1 MATKKNELAN
11 PTFDF
16 GFESSELTKLT
27 ATIAQAEVAGAKMKL
42 VACYALSSVKA
53 LGDELL
59 KKNGFDTFADYA
71 RDMFGYAKS
80 NAYNMVEVAEKF
92 DVDESGNI
100 HAIPELQGMGWT
112 GLLALKSL
120 DDGTIKKY
128 IDEGKLTPSTS
139 VRNVKALAAPTKPKR
154 ARKTTK
160 KAEPKTEPKTE
171 TTPEAM
177 PETTPEAMPETTP
190 EKFERKNFLI
200 RCVGA
205 DLALMVEG
213 EQEVHFDLSNSTSAA
228 FAVQAFR
235 GLVGC

>member
-16 GFESSELTKLT
+16 GFESPELTKLT

-53 LGDELL
+53 LGDDLL

-80 NAYNMVEVAEKF
+80 NAYNMVEVAQKF

-112 GLLALKSL
+112 GLLALKAL

-128 IDEGKLTPSTS
+128 IDDGKLTPSTS
-139 VRNVKALAAPTKPKR
+139 VRNVKALAAPTKPTR
-154 ARKTTK
+154 TRKTAK
-160 KAEPKTEPKTE
+160 KTEVKPEAKPE
-171 TTPEAM
+171 ATPEVK
-177 PETTPEAMPETTP
+177 PETTPETTP
-190 EKFERKNFLI
+190 QKFERKNFLI
-200 RCVGA
+200 RCVDT
-205 DLALMVEG
+205 DLALIVEG

>member
-1 MATKKNELAN
+1 MATKKNTNNALAT

-16 GFESSELTKLT
+16 GFESAELTKLT

-42 VACYALSSVKA
+42 VACNALSSVKD

-80 NAYNMVEVAEKF
+80 NAYNMVEVAQKF
-92 DVDESGNI
+92 DVDANGNI
-100 HAIPELQGMGWT
+100 HSIPELQGMGWT

-120 DDGTIKKY
+120 DDNTIKKF

-139 VRNVKALAAPTKPKR
+139 VRSVKALAAPTKQTKTR
-154 ARKTTK
+154 TRKNAK
-160 KAEPKTEPKTE
+160 KDTAETQ
-171 TTPEAM
+171 PEAK
-177 PETTPEAMPETTP
+177 PETKPETKP
-190 EKFERKNFLI
+190 EKFEHKNFII
-200 RCVGA
+200 RCANA
-205 DLALMVEG
+205 DLALIVEG
-213 EQEVHFDLSNSTSAA
+213 QKEVHFDLTNSTSAA
-228 FAVQAFR
+228 FAVQTFR

>member
-1 MATKKNELAN
+1 MATTKKNELAN

-16 GFESSELTKLT
+16 GFESPELTKLT

-120 DDGTIKKY
+120 DDNTIKKY

-139 VRNVKALAAPTKPKR
+139 VRNVKALAAPTKQTR
-154 ARKTTK
+154 TRKTTK
-160 KAEPKTEPKTE
+160 KTEPKAETKVEPKTE
-171 TTPEAM
+171 TTPET
-177 PETTPEAMPETTP
+177 EVTTEATP

-200 RCVGA
+200 RCAGT

-213 EQEVHFDLSNSTSAA
+213 EDEVHFDLSNSTSAA

>member
-11 PTFDF
+11 PIFDF
-16 GFESSELTKLT
+16 GFESPELTKLT

-53 LGDELL
+53 LGDEVL

-112 GLLALKSL
+112 GLLALKAL

-139 VRNVKALAAPTKPKR
+139 VRNVKALAAPTKPAR
-154 ARKTTK
+154 TRKTTK
-160 KAEPKTEPKTE
+160 KTETKTEPKAEPKADTMAE
-171 TTPEAM
+171 ATPETA
-177 PETTPEAMPETTP
+177 PAT
-190 EKFERKNFLI
+190 FERKNFII
-200 RCVGA
+200 RCAGA
-205 DLALMVEG
+205 DLALIVEG

>member
-1 MATKKNELAN
+1 MATKENGLAN

-16 GFESSELTKLT
+16 GFESPELTKLT

-53 LGDELL
+53 LGDDLL

-80 NAYNMVEVAEKF
+80 NAYNMVEVAQKF

-139 VRNVKALAAPTKPKR
+139 VRNVKALAAPTKQTR
-154 ARKTTK
+154 TRKTSK
-160 KAEPKTEPKTE
+160 KVEAKPE
-171 TTPEAM
+171 TQPEAK
-177 PETTPEAMPETTP
+177 PEAKPEVVP
-190 EKFERKNFLI
+190 QDFMVRRSGN
-200 RCVGA
+200 
-205 DLALMVEG
+205 DLAIIIAG
-213 EQEVHFDLSNSTSAA
+213 KKEVHYDLSNSTSAA
-228 FAVQAFR
+228 LAVQTFR
-235 GLVGC
+235 ALVGC

>member
-1 MATKKNELAN
+1 MAAKKNELAT

-16 GFESSELTKLT
+16 GFESHELTKLT

-42 VACYALSSVKA
+42 VACYALACVKD

-80 NAYNMVEVAEKF
+80 NAYNMVEVAAKF

-100 HAIPELQGMGWT
+100 NAIPELQGMGWT
-112 GLLALKSL
+112 GLLALKAL
-120 DDGTIKKY
+120 DDNTIKKY

-139 VRNVKALAAPTKPKR
+139 VRNVKALAAPTKQTR

-160 KAEPKTEPKTE
+160 KTEPKAETKVEPKAETTTE
-171 TTPEAM
+171 AEATPEAK
-177 PETTPEAMPETTP
+177 P

-200 RCVGA
+200 RCAGT

-213 EQEVHFDLSNSTSAA
+213 EEEVHFDLSNSTSAA

>member
-1 MATKKNELAN
+1 MATTKKNELAN

-16 GFESSELTKLT
+16 GFESPELTKLT

-80 NAYNMVEVAEKF
+80 NAYNMVEVAQKF

-112 GLLALKSL
+112 GLLALKAL

-139 VRNVKALAAPTKPKR
+139 VRNVKALAAPTKTTR
-154 ARKTTK
+154 THKTTK
-160 KAEPKTEPKTE
+160 KTEAKPEAKPE
-171 TTPEAM
+171 ATPEAK
-177 PETTPEAMPETTP
+177 PEVVPQ
-190 EKFERKNFLI
+190 NFII
-200 RCVGA
+200 RRAGN
-205 DLALMVEG
+205 DLAVIIEG
-213 EQEVHFDLSNSTSAA
+213 KKEVHFDLSNSTSAA
-228 FAVQAFR
+228 FAVQTFR
-235 GLVGC
+235 GLIGC

>member
-1 MATKKNELAN
+1 MATKENGLAN

-16 GFESSELTKLT
+16 GFESPELTKLT

-53 LGDELL
+53 LGDGLL

-80 NAYNMVEVAEKF
+80 NAYNMVEVAQKF

-120 DDGTIKKY
+120 DDDTIKKY

-139 VRNVKALAAPTKPKR
+139 VRNVKALAAPTKTTTR
-154 ARKTTK
+154 TRKTSK
-160 KAEPKTEPKTE
+160 KAEAK
-171 TTPEAM
+171 
-177 PETTPEAMPETTP
+177 PETTPEVKPEATPEVKPETTP
-190 EKFERKNFLI
+190 EVKPDIVPQNFI
-200 RCVGA
+200 VRRSGN
-205 DLALMVEG
+205 DLSIIIEG
-213 EQEVHFDLSNSTSAA
+213 KKEVRYDLSNSTSAA
-228 FAVQAFR
+228 LAVQTFR
-235 GLVGC
+235 ALVGC